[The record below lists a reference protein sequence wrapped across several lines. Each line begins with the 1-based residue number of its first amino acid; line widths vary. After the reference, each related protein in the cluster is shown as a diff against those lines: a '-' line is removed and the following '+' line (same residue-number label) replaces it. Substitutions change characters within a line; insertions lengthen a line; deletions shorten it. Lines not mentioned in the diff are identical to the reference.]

1 MPAPDRRRPVTRRL
15 PRTLTGLA
23 GLACLACCLIP
34 VLATAGVLGGA
45 GWVTLGELLPAAAI
59 VLMVTAGG
67 LWWVTARRRRGR
79 SQCGTGCVCGE
90 HATTAAWAHQA

>member
-15 PRTLTGLA
+15 PRTPAGLA

-34 VLATAGVLGGA
+34 VLLAAGVLGGA
-45 GWVTLGELLPAAAI
+45 GRLALGQLLPAAAI

-79 SQCGTGCVCGE
+79 TACAAGCTCGQ
-90 HATTAAWAHQA
+90 HTAAA